1 VQPTVTTPQTTNATM
16 SSSNAS
22 GGAAHTASSLV
33 LALVIPLGTFL
44 GLASKRRSFAGRL
57 LLGLTLVTLA
67 FLFVSCGGSS
77 GGGGGGSVTYSIT
90 VNATVAGSNT
100 TRSLGTVNVT
110 VTQ

>member
-1 VQPTVTTPQTTNATM
+1 LT
-16 SSSNAS
+16 
-22 GGAAHTASSLV
+22 

-57 LLGLTLVTLA
+57 LLRLALFTLT

-77 GGGGGGSVTYSIT
+77 GGGGGGGGGSATYSIT
-90 VNATVAGSNT
+90 VNATVAGLNT

-110 VTQ
+110 VRQ